1 MTSNDSAEI
10 DERALGARLRSLR
23 TEQGLT
29 LTELSERSGVPVS
42 TLSKME
48 TGRSSLSYD
57 KLLRFAHGLKIDIAT
72 LLSAHPAVP
81 AADSRPLTGRKSITR
96 RGGGQDI
103 RTRPYD
109 YLYPAS
115 DLLQK
120 AFVPMIVD
128 AHCRTIEEFGE
139 LIRHPGEEFAL
150 VLEGSIIFHTDT
162 YAPER
167 LQVGDSVFFDSS
179 IGHAYLA
186 GDAGPC
192 RLLSI
197 CSAHP
202 EELEAT
208 RPIAVEE

>member
-1 MTSNDSAEI
+1 MASDDSTETN
-10 DERALGARLRSLR
+10 EKMLGARLRSLR

-29 LTELSERSGVPVS
+29 LTELSECSDIPVS

-72 LLSAHPAVP
+72 LFSGQ
-81 AADSRPLTGRKSITR
+81 AAAPVAEHRPLMARKSITR

-103 RTRPYD
+103 HTRPYD
-109 YLYPAS
+109 YRYPAA

-120 AFVPMIVD
+120 AFVPMIVE

-150 VLEGSIIFHTDT
+150 VLEGTIIFHTDI
-162 YAPER
+162 YAPDQ
-167 LQVGDSVFFDSS
+167 LQIGDSVFFDSS

-186 GDAGPC
+186 GDVGPC
-192 RLLSI
+192 RLLSV

-208 RPIAVEE
+208 RPITVEG